1 MKILKYS
8 VFALAIAI
16 MLNVMSAFAGRT
28 TITGKVGMMVDIPAG
43 KTISTENWDKR
54 DENSLRR
61 QSYQFQASSTTIT
74 APCPNCKFRVEL
86 YNAAGGQ
93 FGYVIGKT
101 GDNYYFA
108 NGSMYNGEYYLKVKR
123 NDFTAVTSHHTAD
136 WYIEA
141 ANDKAVIFKG

>member
-61 QSYQFQASSTTIT
+61 QSYRQLLF
-74 APCPNCKFRVEL
+74 C
-86 YNAAGGQ
+86 
-93 FGYVIGKT
+93 
-101 GDNYYFA
+101 
-108 NGSMYNGEYYLKVKR
+108 
-123 NDFTAVTSHHTAD
+123 
-136 WYIEA
+136 
-141 ANDKAVIFKG
+141 